1 MKHRNE
7 KSKTKYRNQRKQ
19 FKNQKSEFLS
29 DPSNVRVK
37 YNQLLTSNWLEDI

>member
-29 DPSNVRVK
+29 DPSTVRV
-37 YNQLLTSNWLEDI
+37 NRLLTSNWLEDI